1 MMKLVLIAFYISR
14 RTPVRSIVVKK
25 QEKLK
30 RSLNEHLVG
39 YVSDSL
45 HDKFWKWKHDIVV
58 DFQ

>member
-1 MMKLVLIAFYISR
+1 MICAKNRIMMKLVLIAFYISR

-45 HDKFWKWKHDIVV
+45 HDKF
-58 DFQ
+58 